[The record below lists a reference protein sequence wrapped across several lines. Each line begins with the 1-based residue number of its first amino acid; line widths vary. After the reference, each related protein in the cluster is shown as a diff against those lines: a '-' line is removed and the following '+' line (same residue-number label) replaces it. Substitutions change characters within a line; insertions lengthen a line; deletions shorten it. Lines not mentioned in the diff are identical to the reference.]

1 MLIRLSRPLRSSRAG
16 GALLVAATL
25 TVVAAMVWQ
34 AVTAAGAPDPT
45 SRHLTPAAV
54 AIESGVLVFREGLES
69 VLVLAA
75 VTASF
80 PGAHRGYRRPVAAG
94 VGLAFLATAATWVV
108 AAAALG
114 AVGAPELSLQA
125 ATGLLAVAVL
135 LVVMNWFFHKVY
147 WTGWIAHH
155 GRRRRHLL
163 ELAAAG
169 SAASAAA
176 GFVLLGFTS
185 AYREGVEVVLFLQN
199 LRLQAGSGAVLQGV
213 LVGLFLTAVVG
224 VVTFAVHGRL
234 PYRRMLVLTGVTIGA
249 VLVVMVGESAQE
261 MQLAG
266 WIPTTNL
273 ALPLPAW
280 TGVWFALFPTAETL
294 TAQALAAAVVIG
306 SYFAAEHVRVRR
318 PRRLAEASS
327 AGIGTSIPPSGVR

>member
-1 MLIRLSRPLRSSRAG
+1 MLIRASRILRSPRAG
-16 GALLVAATL
+16 GALLVAAAL
-25 TVVAAMVWQ
+25 TVLAAMVWQ

-45 SRHLTPAAV
+45 ARHLSPAAV
-54 AIESGVLVFREGLES
+54 AIESGVLVFREGLET

-80 PGAHRGYRRPVAAG
+80 LGAHRGYRRPVAAG
-94 VGLAFLATAATWVV
+94 VGLAFLATAATWAV
-108 AAAALG
+108 AVAALG
-114 AVGAPELSLQA
+114 AVGAPELFLQA
-125 ATGLLAVAVL
+125 ATGLLAVAVQ

-155 GRRRRHLL
+155 GRRRRRLL

-169 SAASAAA
+169 SASSATA

-199 LRLQAGSGAVLQGV
+199 LRLQAGSGVVLQGV

-224 VVTFAVHGRL
+224 VLTFAVHGRL
-234 PYRRMLVLTGVTIGA
+234 PYRRMLVLTGVTIGF

-273 ALPLPAW
+273 DLPLPAW
-280 TGVWFALFPTAETL
+280 TGVWFALFPTVETL
-294 TAQALAAAVVIG
+294 AAQALAAAVVIG
-306 SYFAAEHVRVRR
+306 SYFAAERVRR

-327 AGIGTSIPPSGVR
+327 AGMGTSMPPSGAR